1 MGFFAHDACANTA
14 LEIKPVE
21 IAVFN
26 DARVFAMDKSG
37 KYQIGQVGGKW
48 SEVNDIRNLGLSLL
62 DVFVA
67 TKEGMFL
74 IGSESRLDSDKS
86 TYYTTLIVLIDS
98 GNKNIKQWRHEANFF
113 EAIQ

>member
-1 MGFFAHDACANTA
+1 MGLFAHDAYASAA

-37 KYQIGQVGGKW
+37 KYQIGQVGDKW
-48 SEVNDIRNLGLSLL
+48 SDVSDIKNLGLSLL
-62 DVFVA
+62 NVAVA

-74 IGSESRLDSDKS
+74 IGSESRLDSDKN
-86 TYYTTLIVLIDS
+86 TYNTALIVLIDS